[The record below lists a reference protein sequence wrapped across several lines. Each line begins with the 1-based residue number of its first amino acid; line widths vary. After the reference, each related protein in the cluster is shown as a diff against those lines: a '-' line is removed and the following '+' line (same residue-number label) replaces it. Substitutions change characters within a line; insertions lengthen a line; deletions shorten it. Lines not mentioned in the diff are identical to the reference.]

1 MILIKKTFYTC
12 LLYVF
17 LSTLLWG
24 QTYQKGLFTD
34 SRDGHTYST
43 VKIGDQVWLAQNLN
57 YDTEKGSWTVPGDS
71 AGMQFGRFYTWEAAK
86 EAISAGWHLPSK
98 QEFEKLAASL
108 GVTDLPNWD
117 DLYPL
122 LIKGGSSGFNVQ
134 LTGSH
139 MGGYGRRGQ
148 TASFWSSEEG
158 WMSKLN
164 PFSEHPWRLSVRA
177 PNYIN
182 IGQGAES
189 DYGFNVRCIRDE

>member
-1 MILIKKTFYTC
+1 
-12 LLYVF
+12 
-17 LSTLLWG
+17 
-24 QTYQKGLFTD
+24 
-34 SRDGHTYST
+34 
-43 VKIGDQVWLAQNLN
+43 
-57 YDTEKGSWTVPGDS
+57 
-71 AGMQFGRFYTWEAAK
+71 
-86 EAISAGWHLPSK
+86 
-98 QEFEKLAASL
+98 
-108 GVTDLPNWD
+108 
-117 DLYPL
+117 L

-139 MGGYGRRGQ
+139 KGGYGRPGQ